1 MKRKIPCDIIP
12 FIDSEIGSIPLG
24 STKNPER
31 EDVRDFLIDNK
42 HHIVYYYT

>member
-1 MKRKIPCDIIP
+1 MTLH
-12 FIDSEIGSIPLG
+12 PLTTKG
-24 STKNPER
+24 GAFVLKLGLVFKNPER